1 MSIWF
6 DSMVF
11 LKTIKHSHNSSN
23 ISPCLCL
30 FKTWNYVPI
39 DAYLSWIKYSRSE
52 KLLTLIS
59 FRKEF
64 HHRCVTRE
72 KWPYCRHPWVNFS
85 CKISLRPLSCIVG
98 ECLLK
103 CPNSKLPC
111 PKNVWL
117 RACGACL
124 TSPSLCN
131 LFLFYVNLFVPS
143 YVHSYD
149 VITTPD
155 GPTCI
160 HHRTNL
166 ELPKN
171 SMVKACLNVF
181 LIFQL
186 EDMIEF

>member
-11 LKTIKHSHNSSN
+11 LKNIKLSHNLSN
-23 ISPCLCL
+23 ISSCLCL

-52 KLLTLIS
+52 KLLILIS

-72 KWPYCRHPWVNFS
+72 KCPYCGHPWVNFP
-85 CKISLRPLSCIVG
+85 CKISLRPLSCSAG

-111 PKNVWL
+111 PKK
-117 RACGACL
+117 CL
-124 TSPSLCN
+124 VRHTPVEHVLLVLSYVICSFFMKTF
-131 LFLFYVNLFVPS
+131 LFLLVFTVMTSLQHQMGQLAF
-143 YVHSYD
+143 
-149 VITTPD
+149 TTKQ
-155 GPTCI
+155 I
-160 HHRTNL
+160 
-166 ELPKN
+166 
-171 SMVKACLNVF
+171 
-181 LIFQL
+181 
-186 EDMIEF
+186 